1 MMRKVYITLIFTL
14 LSLLLS
20 AQHYFG
26 VTIGGLTVSQFDNID
41 NTSSRLGG
49 GGEIGAVYQL
59 KKNKFLFQTGLGFT
73 YSASVLGLDSMHL
86 SANMIDTEGTN
97 FTYRGIIYDR
107 KDRLNVA
114 ELSVPLMFGFNVSS
128 FYALVGAKFIC
139 PLVVTTHQT
148 ALLTSYGDYN
158 GMFYEDFMNMPQHGY
173 ANAQSIDTKG
183 KANLLYDV
191 MPCVELGG
199 RWSVAK
205 TTRKRKSL
213 TTQIAVGFFA
223 EYGLLNT
230 LKGGNNDLVDVDYS
244 QYMNVEMNH
253 IYTTL
258 SRNSAFINNL
268 RIGLRGT
275 VLFPI
280 ADFNKR
286 SRKCMCIRH
295 IYRKRLGYRRYR

>member
-1 MMRKVYITLIFTL
+1 
-14 LSLLLS
+14 
-20 AQHYFG
+20 
-26 VTIGGLTVSQFDNID
+26 
-41 NTSSRLGG
+41 
-49 GGEIGAVYQL
+49 
-59 KKNKFLFQTGLGFT
+59 
-73 YSASVLGLDSMHL
+73 
-86 SANMIDTEGTN
+86 
-97 FTYRGIIYDR
+97 
-107 KDRLNVA
+107 
-114 ELSVPLMFGFNVSS
+114 
-128 FYALVGAKFIC
+128 
-139 PLVVTTHQT
+139 
-148 ALLTSYGDYN
+148 
-158 GMFYEDFMNMPQHGY
+158 MFYEDFMNMPQHGY

>member
-1 MMRKVYITLIFTL
+1 MKRVYIV
-14 LSLLLS
+14 LLLNIC
-20 AQHYFG
+20 ALLLFGQHKIG
-26 VTIGGLTVSQFDNID
+26 VN
-41 NTSSRLGG
+41 LGG
-49 GGEIGAVYQL
+49 MITSQLDNVDITTAKLGYGGGIGAVYQL
-59 KKNKFLFQTGLGFT
+59 QNGNFLFQTGVNVD
-73 YSASVLGLDSMHL
+73 YSLLFQIVDSISL
-86 SANMIDTEGTN
+86 SKDMVDYDGIEYTHNSIFCDRID
-97 FTYRGIIYDR
+97 RADVI
-107 KDRLNVA
+107 
-114 ELSVPLMFGFNVSS
+114 ELSLPLMFGFRYSA
-128 FYALVGAKFIC
+128 FYALFGTKFVY
-139 PLVVTTHQT
+139 PLSAQTFQSSVLTTY
-148 ALLTSYGDYN
+148 ADYK
-158 GMFYEDFMNMPQHGY
+158 GLFYEDFGNMPQHGY